1 MTVLYIPLMCG
12 TVVVAI
18 MDRPGTAYTVRK
30 AVCVYIQ
37 LTEKP
42 EEIK

>member
-1 MTVLYIPLMCG
+1 MRG
-12 TVVVAI
+12 TVVDAI
-18 MDRPGTAYTVRK
+18 TDRPGTAYTVRK

-37 LTEKP
+37 LTKKP